1 MNQAKGARQA
11 AAMAAPKVGSASVVD
26 PDAWLAIAAAAQ
38 AAREKSGA
46 TGNPFTSAEA
56 VVKEAKRQAV
66 DDDDEFAIEPKRAR
80 AEASG
85 ADDDGDGGGNADAAD
100 AAAAEPSAAADGGAA
115 ALSHEEKREIE
126 LSIME
131 LEDEM
136 EEEGASAE
144 EIGEKSDMLRKQ
156 LLKKA
161 IAAKK

>member
-11 AAMAAPKVGSASVVD
+11 AAMAAPKVGSASVVEAD
-26 PDAWLAIAAAAQ
+26 DWLAIAAAAQ

-85 ADDDGDGGGNADAAD
+85 ADDDGDGGGNADAA
-100 AAAAEPSAAADGGAA
+100 AAAEPSAAADGGAA